1 MWKSFGLAEILLIF
15 EADATARDLDQRIL
29 ANGCRPLRSEKNAGI
44 LPHRQSQGQN
54 GISVPP
60 LKLKQFLKCY

>member
-1 MWKSFGLAEILLIF
+1 LWKSFGLAEILLIF

-44 LPHRQSQGQN
+44 LPIDNLRGRMAF
-54 GISVPP
+54 
-60 LKLKQFLKCY
+60 QFRL